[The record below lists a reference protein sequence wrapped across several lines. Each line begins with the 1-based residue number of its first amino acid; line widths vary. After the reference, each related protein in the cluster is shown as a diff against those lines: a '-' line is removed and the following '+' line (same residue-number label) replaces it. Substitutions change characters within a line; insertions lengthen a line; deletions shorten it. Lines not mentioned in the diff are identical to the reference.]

1 MSEDVATLDLYFGR
15 FSNRGV
21 GEGDFG
27 DPNTWKKG
35 LSEASVK
42 YEGKRRLKAM
52 SRVWEGLE
60 WSLYNEQLAQP
71 QDHSLDLSI
80 LGGPIKRLVTG
91 EKSAREF
98 IAHARDNSF
107 KTSDIIVLDHCMH
120 GSLYFKRG
128 IKFPEVTSDNVG
140 ELLNVL
146 SEFEVEI
153 ADWYSGFTLP
163 VPPKVL
169 EIQRNATLNRDNP
182 NFEISDED
190 LRSLRKE
197 TLKLALEYR

>member
-1 MSEDVATLDLYFGR
+1 MK
-15 FSNRGV
+15 N
-21 GEGDFG
+21 
-27 DPNTWKKG
+27 
-35 LSEASVK
+35 
-42 YEGKRRLKAM
+42 
-52 SRVWEGLE
+52 
-60 WSLYNEQLAQP
+60 
-71 QDHSLDLSI
+71 
-80 LGGPIKRLVTG
+80 
-91 EKSAREF
+91 
-98 IAHARDNSF
+98 
-107 KTSDIIVLDHCMH
+107 
-120 GSLYFKRG
+120 FKRG